1 MDAVAG
7 LAFNPES
14 LRPIASGQHPSL
26 ITKHNQS
33 PVILLDAGLLDRSRN
48 LEVGVPI
55 KDLAITALLS
65 DLGPERGLVPA
76 ALDLLGA
83 DHGQGNLP
91 RGHKRTTSTKATAKI
106 KTTVAPLAK
115 LRSTGMYAFEVGA

>member
-1 MDAVAG
+1 VDAVAR

-33 PVILLDAGLLDRSRN
+33 PGILLDVGSVDRSGN

-55 KDLAITALLS
+55 KHLVDVGIPTVQLIADLTE
-65 DLGPERGLVPA
+65 GRF
-76 ALDLLGA
+76 A
-83 DHGQGNLP
+83 DP
-91 RGHKRTTSTKATAKI
+91 
-106 KTTVAPLAK
+106 
-115 LRSTGMYAFEVGA
+115 LRSCRWK